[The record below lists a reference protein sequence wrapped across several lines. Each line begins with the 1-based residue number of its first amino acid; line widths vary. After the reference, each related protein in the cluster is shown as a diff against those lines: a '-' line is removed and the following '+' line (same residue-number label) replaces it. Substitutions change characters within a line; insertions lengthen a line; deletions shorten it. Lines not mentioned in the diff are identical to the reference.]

1 VTWTETDPAAVGL
14 DPAGLE
20 RAVEL
25 SRARGAAAQLCVLRH
40 GRVVLDRS
48 FHCGPDSL
56 FWIFSASKPFTAV
69 LIYQLAERGLITVD
83 DPVAAHWPE
92 FARHG
97 KAGITIR
104 HVLAHRSG
112 LPTAGT
118 SLGDVLTMTHWRQ
131 AVRRLERAW
140 PQFPPGTC
148 AAYGYLS
155 YGTILGE
162 LARRITGVSIQDSVR
177 TGVLAPI
184 GLADTY
190 LGLPQAQWHR
200 RVPLAAAGPSG
211 HVMSAQL
218 NRRSTRAAVIP
229 AAGISTTA
237 RDLASFY
244 QVLLA
249 DDGRL
254 LRSDTLASARTPSN
268 DGEFD
273 RIARAWI
280 RWSQGFQLGGPRA
293 DPTAVGPMGRLS
305 SPRTFGHNGSNCC
318 IGWAD
323 PDRQL
328 AVAYLTNRLTNRRDD
343 VRHMADV
350 ADALLSAAT
359 S

>member
-1 VTWTETDPAAVGL
+1 VTWTETEPETVGMDPTGVKA
-14 DPAGLE
+14 
-20 RAVEL
+20 AVEL
-25 SRARGAAAQLCVLRH
+25 VEARGASAQLCVLRE
-40 GRVVLDRS
+40 GKVVLDRS

-97 KAGITIR
+97 KAGITVR
-104 HVLAHRSG
+104 HVLRHRSG

-118 SLGDVLTMTHWRQ
+118 NLGDMLTMTHWRQ

-140 PQFPPGTC
+140 PQFPPGTT

-162 LARRITGVSIQDSVR
+162 LARRVTGVSIQDSVR
-177 TGVLAPI
+177 SGVLAPI

-190 LGLPQAQWHR
+190 LGLPESQWHR
-200 RVPLAAAGPSG
+200 HVPFAGTGVPGQVVS
-211 HVMSAQL
+211 VAL
-218 NRRSTRAAVIP
+218 NRRSTRTAVIP

-237 RDLASFY
+237 RDLATFY

-254 LRSDTLASARTPSN
+254 LRPDTLAAARIPTS

-273 RIARAWI
+273 RFARAWI

-293 DPTAVGPMGRLS
+293 DPTATGPMGRLS

-323 PDRQL
+323 PDRNL
-328 AVAYLTNRLTNRRDD
+328 VVAYLTNRLTSRQADT
-343 VRHMADV
+343 RHMAAV
-350 ADALLSAAT
+350 ADALLGAT
-359 S
+359 A